1 MLATPISRI
10 SIGSRLSTL
19 ALFGASLIWLVPLI
33 WTLLI
38 AVRPPDQPINQ
49 GNVFFGSNDQA
60 DCSHDLCTPL
70 GAFSR
75 DNFDSV
81 FDAVPWGKQYA
92 NTLIFVFGTLAVQ
105 LVTITLAGYAFAR
118 MRFRGKNFLFL
129 VVLTQFMIP
138 SAILIIPNFATIHAL
153 NLYGT
158 LWALMLP
165 YFGSAFGTFLMRQ
178 TFRQVPR
185 DLEDAARMD
194 GAHWLGILWTVYI
207 PPSIP
212 ALISFSLVSISAHWN
227 EFLWPLIITNNNT
240 RPLTIGLTQIL
251 QTNESGSA
259 YGQIGSAVLIVIA
272 PLIVMFLLFQRR
284 FVNSFVNSGLK

>member
-1 MLATPISRI
+1 MPATRNSLWR
-10 SIGSRLSTL
+10 GLST
-19 ALFGASLIWLVPLI
+19 AVLFVVALIWLVPLI
-33 WTLLI
+33 WAVLI
-38 AVRPPDQPINQ
+38 AVRPANQPITF
-49 GNVFFGSNDQA
+49 GNVFFGSNDLA
-60 DCSHDLCTPL
+60 DCTHDVCTFL

-75 DNFDSV
+75 DNFGAV
-81 FDAVPWGKQYA
+81 FDAVPWARQYV

-129 VVLTQFMIP
+129 VILTQLMIP
-138 SAILIIPNFATIHAL
+138 SAILIIPNFATIRSL

-185 DLEDAARMD
+185 DFEDAARID
-194 GAHWLGILWTVYI
+194 GCNWAGILRHVYI

-212 ALISFSLVSISAHWN
+212 ALVSFSLVSISAHWN

-259 YGQIGSAVLIVIA
+259 YGQIGAAVLIVIA
-272 PLIVMFLLFQRR
+272 PLFVLFLLFQRQ
-284 FVNSFVNSGLK
+284 FISSFLSSGVK